1 MKEIARSYL
10 WWPGVEI
17 EEKAKLCSLCQKLR
31 NIPQPAPLLAWQWP
45 EEPWVR
51 VHVDFAGPM
60 EDHMFLVLLDAH
72 SKWPEVEEMKST

>member
-1 MKEIARSYL
+1 MWRLKRKL
-10 WWPGVEI
+10 
-17 EEKAKLCSLCQKLR
+17 KLCSLCQKLR
-31 NIPQPAPLLAWQWP
+31 NIPQSAPLLAWQWP